1 MDNLNNIYKLRSNG
15 RWSKQEIVNEFRSVL
30 PDFAH
35 TELNKNLDP
44 ENVIMI
50 RLFDVVLSAMAI
62 LMFSPILFP
71 IIVLLKFTGE
81 GEIFYRQERIGRNQ
95 KPFQLLKFP
104 TMLKDAPNMAGGT
117 ITVADDPRILPMGH
131 F

>member
-1 MDNLNNIYKLRSNG
+1 
-15 RWSKQEIVNEFRSVL
+15 
-30 PDFAH
+30 
-35 TELNKNLDP
+35 
-44 ENVIMI
+44 MI

-62 LMFSPILFP
+62 LIFSPILFP

-95 KPFQLLKFP
+95 KPFQLLKFA

-131 F
+131 FLRNTKINELPCYYR